1 MVVLTF
7 FIFFVNVI
15 GVDLLIDVMNMMVDY
30 GFIRILIVIDNM
42 LTKLGMAGDV

>member
-1 MVVLTF
+1 MAVLMF

-30 GFIRILIVIDNM
+30 GFICILIVIDNM
-42 LTKLGMAGDV
+42 LMKLGMVGDV